1 MAELDIAAFLRAR
14 LDEREAKAKAATQG
28 QFGRWMVD
36 EGKHYQDGRA
46 RRIVTMAYDSDYAL
60 VGESAWPGEQVLTNC
75 SFDHSI
81 DEQEEVDLHFIADN
95 DPEFVLADVAA
106 KRQIIHEHL
115 DDGMWKHAEDGSL
128 VRAGPLGDRCSS
140 CLDDG
145 PLAAEAGNEFAEM
158 RPYPCRTLR
167 LLALP
172 YAGHPDYREEWKP

>member
-1 MAELDIAAFLRAR
+1 VAELDIAAFLRAR
-14 LDEREAKAKAATQG
+14 LDEQEIAG
-28 QFGRWMVD
+28 
-36 EGKHYQDGRA
+36 
-46 RRIVTMAYDSDYAL
+46 
-60 VGESAWPGEQVLTNC
+60 PGEVAWASFLRHGMLAYTSVVSRNGDMWVANGQVVEPVGTTVI
-75 SFDHSI
+75 FD
-81 DEQEEVDLHFIADN
+81 QA
-95 DPEFVLADVAA
+95 FVLADVAA
-106 KRQIIHEHL
+106 KRQILHEHL